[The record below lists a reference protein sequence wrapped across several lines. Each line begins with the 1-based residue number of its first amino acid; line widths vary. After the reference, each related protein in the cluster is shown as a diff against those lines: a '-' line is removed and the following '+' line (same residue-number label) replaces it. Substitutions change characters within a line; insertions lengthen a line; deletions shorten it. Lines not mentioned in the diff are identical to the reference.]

1 MKKGRKGISNK
12 PKMSIAVA
20 AGFVGLTA
28 LIGSLFLCG
37 PFSNVLRTDKPSE
50 LFTEIT
56 ESGSPEGTIE
66 SIFAEGDGE
75 YYAGDVVP
83 VNTDSLADMTE
94 VTAASENEDYGDV
107 EYSTCNTESGRTL
120 TATAVPREGYKLEHW
135 KVDNKIAYS
144 LGDNTEVTVT
154 DISQNMALDAVF
166 GPDSEDAPE
175 ELVSNSSVAGASTD
189 TAKYQVFTV
198 VDPDCIPSGKTASD
212 IGIVSG
218 GFSANQPA
226 QTQINATA
234 KTGYR
239 FDHWHIVINYTDKNG
254 TWHTYMDYDLESNP
268 YTIYTTV
275 DTEDKNIKSY
285 KAMCYAWIVPNEPS
299 VSVVS
304 VTPYPDAATVT
315 HNGTTVT
322 GAPVRIDKSKDIV
335 VKAGT
340 GYKLSQAYY
349 TGTDGVTHTLTP
361 ASPTDTT
368 TITIPT
374 SGINEDVY
382 LHVEAVKDAYTVTC
396 VDDPIT
402 GGDSELS
409 YTDGSSTVTKKEQ
422 LEVPSGKD
430 VTITATPYTGFEFD
444 CFLSATG
451 TVIPETDNGNGSYSI
466 TLTGVAKDQTVT
478 AKYIKNTVKVTIVPS
493 HSGGFGGGGNV
504 SYNGGTATPVQA
516 TYDYHPK
523 TETSFTIEAIPN
535 TVDNYDF
542 KYWEDDKGNLYNDR
556 VLTITGLREDR
567 TYVAVFTQQHEVTV
581 VIEPS
586 PKEGGTV
593 QYNDETPVST
603 TKAYIYGRRRET
615 GFTLTA
621 KAKAGYV
628 FQYWTDNKGTTYNK
642 DIIRISNLNEDRV
655 YTAFFTPEENAYTVA
670 VTADP
675 ISGGSTEI
683 MYTDDDG
690 AEIRSG
696 GQLQIPEGKD
706 VIITAKATE
715 GYVFDCFLMPTGT
728 EMAGTQMTDGSYSL
742 TINNL
747 SHDQAITARFIKDS
761 VTVTVVTTP
770 AEGGT
775 AQYNDGTFA
784 GGTATYEYHPKTE
797 SSFRLTAKAN
807 TEQGYTFKYWE
818 DGSGNVFTNET
829 FVVSGLKEDKT
840 YTAVFVQSAQQVT
853 VVIEPSPAEGGTV
866 QYNNEAPVS
875 KATSYIYNKAAETG
889 FTLKAEVKPGYTFQY
904 WIDDKG
910 NTYTKSSVRITNVNE
925 DSVFTAFFVN
935 EEEEGG
941 LRVVASPPSGGH
953 VRKKVLKN
961 GKYKITAEPNEGWYF
976 VGWKKD
982 DRKGEKK
989 GYVSKAKSLKVKDE
1003 DITYIGCFEKDEN
1016 YSRNTDII
1024 SEHFYDEKREFTEP
1038 NYSVTR
1044 QTIEGLAAAAVSYDR
1059 LRYGN
1064 DLPGLHA
1071 YGAVKSV
1078 ENYYKEKLN
1087 DSDFSFARGILTTT
1101 EDEVIGTSNIKDIDP
1116 LMNSAKN
1123 ITLDKFGERYDSEVV
1138 AAVYT
1143 EPPED
1148 FDGEVRTYL
1157 WRNTDTSINDNIYVM
1172 YRNSGSGYKEMA
1184 AVVDDDGT
1192 VRFTLEDA
1200 LTGTEFALI
1209 RVNIEDN
1216 VQSKKD

>member
-1 MKKGRKGISNK
+1 MKSVYNKEALNRIAAQDKLDRMIVLVSPAAWVSIFGAFIIIGGLLVWGFFGKLPTSVDTDGIYLNAEGANYIYSQTE
-12 PKMSIAVA
+12 
-20 AGFVGLTA
+20 GFVVSVN
-28 LIGSLFLCG
+28 IKD
-37 PFSNVLRTDKPSE
+37 N
-50 LFTEIT
+50 
-56 ESGSPEGTIE
+56 
-66 SIFAEGDGE
+66 
-75 YYAGDVVP
+75 DVVHKGDI
-83 VNTDSLADMTE
+83 VATVGDEDDIYRIKQLDTRIQYVENMTFDSEMDIVTSDTEQMAQIKLSAKQADQDALSTEAELQLKEEKLKEAQTLA
-94 VTAASENEDYGDV
+94 NEKEQQMLDFKQQFFA
-107 EYSTCNTESGRTL
+107 TL
-120 TATAVPREGYKLEHW
+120 
-135 KVDNKIAYS
+135 N
-144 LGDNTEVTVT
+144 VT
-154 DISQNMALDAVF
+154 DQEPQVKYN
-166 GPDSEDAPE
+166 E
-175 ELVSNSSVAGASTD
+175 ASTD
-189 TAKYQVFTV
+189 YEN
-198 VDPDCIPSGKTASD
+198 C
-212 IGIVSG
+212 
-218 GFSANQPA
+218 
-226 QTQINATA
+226 
-234 KTGYR
+234 
-239 FDHWHIVINYTDKNG
+239 
-254 TWHTYMDYDLESNP
+254 
-268 YTIYTTV
+268 
-275 DTEDKNIKSY
+275 
-285 KAMCYAWIVPNEPS
+285 
-299 VSVVS
+299 
-304 VTPYPDAATVT
+304 
-315 HNGTTVT
+315 
-322 GAPVRIDKSKDIV
+322 
-335 VKAGT
+335 
-340 GYKLSQAYY
+340 SQRY
-349 TGTDGVTHTLTP
+349 
-361 ASPTDTT
+361 
-368 TITIPT
+368 
-374 SGINEDVY
+374 E
-382 LHVEAVKDAYTVTC
+382 
-396 VDDPIT
+396 
-402 GGDSELS
+402 
-409 YTDGSSTVTKKEQ
+409 
-422 LEVPSGKD
+422 
-430 VTITATPYTGFEFD
+430 
-444 CFLSATG
+444 
-451 TVIPETDNGNGSYSI
+451 
-466 TLTGVAKDQTVT
+466 
-478 AKYIKNTVKVTIVPS
+478 
-493 HSGGFGGGGNV
+493 
-504 SYNGGTATPVQA
+504 
-516 TYDYHPK
+516 
-523 TETSFTIEAIPN
+523 
-535 TVDNYDF
+535 
-542 KYWEDDKGNLYNDR
+542 
-556 VLTITGLREDR
+556 
-567 TYVAVFTQQHEVTV
+567 
-581 VIEPS
+581 
-586 PKEGGTV
+586 
-593 QYNDETPVST
+593 
-603 TKAYIYGRRRET
+603 
-615 GFTLTA
+615 TA
-621 KAKAGYV
+621 KANYISLKE
-628 FQYWTDNKGTTYNK
+628 TYYSAK
-642 DIIRISNLNEDRV
+642 
-655 YTAFFTPEENAYTVA
+655 
-670 VTADP
+670 
-675 ISGGSTEI
+675 EI
-683 MYTDDDG
+683 
-690 AEIRSG
+690 
-696 GQLQIPEGKD
+696 
-706 VIITAKATE
+706 
-715 GYVFDCFLMPTGT
+715 FD
-728 EMAGTQMTDGSYSL
+728 
-742 TINNL
+742 
-747 SHDQAITARFIKDS
+747 
-761 VTVTVVTTP
+761 
-770 AEGGT
+770 
-775 AQYNDGTFA
+775 AQYFDFDALEHTEAERNAFEAALADVEAKEAAAND
-784 GGTATYEYHPKTE
+784 HPKTE

-853 VVIEPSPAEGGTV
+853 VVIEPSPEEGGTV

-875 KATSYIYNKAAETG
+875 KATPYIYNKATETG

-1038 NYSVTR
+1038 NNSVTR

-1064 DLPGLHA
+1064 DLPSLHA